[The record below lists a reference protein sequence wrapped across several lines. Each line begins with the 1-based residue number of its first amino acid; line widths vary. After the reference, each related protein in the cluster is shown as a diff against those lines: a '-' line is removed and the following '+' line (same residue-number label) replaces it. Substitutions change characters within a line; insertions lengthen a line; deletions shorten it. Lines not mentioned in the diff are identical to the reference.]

1 MASANVKVRLNPLSG
16 AWRRGFGGVEREAQ
30 GRIRFPYR
38 LPSKPWRGLA
48 CLMPVRGFP
57 LTVGHDDRLRYV
69 DHGDREGNISLSYD
83 LSDDGLIQ
91 MPPSLRVF
99 VKGLL

>member
-1 MASANVKVRLNPLSG
+1 
-16 AWRRGFGGVEREAQ
+16 
-30 GRIRFPYR
+30 
-38 LPSKPWRGLA
+38 
-48 CLMPVRGFP
+48 MPVRGFP

>member
-1 MASANVKVRLNPLSG
+1 MASANVKVDSIPYPEH
-16 AWRRGFGGVEREAQ
+16 GVADLEEFEREAQ
-30 GRIRFPYR
+30 GRIRFLYR